1 MKSAVAEGIDPP
13 RAAGRCHGSFP
24 SASIHQN
31 DRENRFEVDT
41 MKEYKFSLVMENEY
55 SHGYIT
61 EKIIQGFL
69 FSTIPIYYG
78 TKEVFDLFNQDAFVF
93 WDIAETDGGG
103 ALDLIIKLATDE
115 NKYREMLSKPVLKH
129 PQQETLSKYF
139 SIQDDVGGGELI
151 RKIRLMMRLG
161 EQSGTSH
168 SPIIRGRGEYKLQ
181 RPTGKIE
188 GSNHWSQDGQDSFVD
203 RLLRGRKNGFFLEI
217 GGYDGELHTNTLF
230 FEKERDW
237 DGLLIETNPFTFQ
250 QMVSRDRKC
259 FMVNACI
266 SRTNPSMSF
275 LVAGGLTSAVDVMS
289 DAHKRRIEHDTKTYG
304 TTDTWD
310 GVGNTIE
317 TNCTTINHLL
327 DSIGVRH
334 VDYFSLD
341 VEGAEILVL
350 ESIAFSEVT
359 VDVFTIEK
367 QEHRE
372 QVQTFMKG
380 IGYRIIEDSENKL
393 SLDDV
398 YVRDDIVIA

>member
-1 MKSAVAEGIDPP
+1 MHHVDSSGCVPAKV
-13 RAAGRCHGSFP
+13 FP
-24 SASIHQN
+24 LNNSS
-31 DRENRFEVDT
+31 
-41 MKEYKFSLVMENEY
+41 
-55 SHGYIT
+55 
-61 EKIIQGFL
+61 
-69 FSTIPIYYG
+69 P
-78 TKEVFDLFNQDAFVF
+78 
-93 WDIAETDGGG
+93 
-103 ALDLIIKLATDE
+103 AT
-115 NKYREMLSKPVLKH
+115 V
-129 PQQETLSKYF
+129 TLSVVEVK
-139 SIQDDVGGGELI
+139 
-151 RKIRLMMRLG
+151 
-161 EQSGTSH
+161 T
-168 SPIIRGRGEYKLQ
+168 
-181 RPTGKIE
+181 
-188 GSNHWSQDGQDSFVD
+188 
-203 RLLRGRKNGFFLEI
+203 
-217 GGYDGELHTNTLF
+217 TL
-230 FEKERDW
+230 
-237 DGLLIETNPFTFQ
+237 
-250 QMVSRDRKC
+250 
-259 FMVNACI
+259 
-266 SRTNPSMSF
+266 MSF

-289 DAHKRRIEHDTKTYG
+289 DEHKRRIEHDTKTYG